1 MLLDVS
7 DKTLSRIKNP
17 ALRSYA
23 GMYVSIYNDFM
34 HQISQTGVEIDPQ
47 DYSEQVEEKIEA
59 LRKRGVTLRNN
70 GKSLLNNNISPACVA
85 CQTGV
90 GSATFFVSL
99 QCHRDCY
106 YCFNPNQ
113 EDYEYYQDHTKD
125 VIKELEKIKEQGKR
139 VRHLALTGGEP
150 LLHKEKTIEFFKYA
164 QSHFPETYTRLYTCG
179 DHIEAKTLE
188 ALKDAGLQEIRF
200 SIRMHDFEKGQR
212 SVFDHIALAKDFIP
226 YVMVEMPIL
235 PDTLEEMKGIL
246 TELDRL
252 GLYSINLLELCY
264 PLTNADVYREKGYKV
279 KNRPFRVLYDYWY
292 AGGVPVSGSELVC
305 LDLLAFAQDAGLSLG
320 VHYCSVEN
328 KQTGQIYQ
336 QNSARSIPKTA
347 YFSQRDYFLKTA
359 KVFGEDVPLVK
370 EFFDRKGMK
379 EYQVNQE
386 QDYLEFHVSKVRS
399 LRKLDIEVGISS
411 NVVENRNGEMVIRE
425 LKVDVTKPKTFQLSK
440 DV

>member
-1 MLLDVS
+1 MILDVNE
-7 DKTLSRIKNP
+7 KNLLQIKNP
-17 ALRSYA
+17 MLRSYT

-34 HQISQTGVEIDPQ
+34 HQVAQTGVEIDPQ
-47 DYSEQVEEKIEA
+47 DYSEQVEEKIES

-70 GKSLLNNNISPACVA
+70 GKSLRNSNISPACVA

-125 VIKELEKIKEQGKR
+125 VIRELEKIEEQGKR

-164 QSHFPETYTRLYTCG
+164 QSHFPEAYTRLYTCG
-179 DHIEAKTLE
+179 DHIEAKTLQS
-188 ALKDAGLQEIRF
+188 LKDSGLQEIRF

-212 SVFDHIALAKDFIP
+212 SVFDRIALAKDFIP
-226 YVMVEMPIL
+226 YVMVEMPVL
-235 PDTLEEMKGIL
+235 PNTLEEMKGIL
-246 TELDRL
+246 LELDRL
-252 GLYSINLLELCY
+252 GLFSINLLELCY
-264 PLTNADVYREKGYKV
+264 PLTNAEVYRQKGYKV

-292 AGGVPVSGSELVC
+292 AGGIPVSGSELVC
-305 LDLLAFAQDAGLSLG
+305 LDLLEFALDSGLKLG

-336 QNSARSIPKTA
+336 QNSVRSIPKTA
-347 YFSQRDYFLKTA
+347 YFSKRDYFLKTA
-359 KVFGEDVPLVK
+359 KVFGEDVPPVK
-370 EFFDRKGMK
+370 EFFEQKGMK

-386 QDYLEFHVSKVRS
+386 QNYLEFHVSKVRL
-399 LRKLDIEVGISS
+399 LRKLDIEVGISL
-411 NVVENRNGEMVIRE
+411 NVIENRNGDMVIRE
-425 LKVDVTKPKTFQLSK
+425 LKVDVTTPKTFQLSK